1 MEQEKELTIDDY
13 IEKDKRY
20 NLTLENL
27 VDCIENV
34 KRSTSQFSLNLA
46 RIRLWLEIDSAGN
59 VFDEF
64 RDIDLDIQYAFACN
78 IDFRKWAMK
87 FNQISIDIASDNDAE
102 SLKESND
109 SDIISAN
116 FRSFVRSI
124 NYYNEIEKSVEEND
138 NQKLLS
144 EKFIV
149 SIEQFKNVMDSN
161 TINHAL
167 SVMLWRFSHFLDN
180 IHRRMTHP
188 PLESLNSLYCYFYEV
203 SDDSLSHELYS
214 FFENNLEKPDFII
227 LMKNRMISFF
237 NEYISRYCDD
247 IKTWDSLFDWKDGI
261 CLASYLRFSNFIW
274 RFREKENKIEIASE
288 IVCFSKLWFQYIS
301 LIEAYLISNGEKVG
315 AKDVAEMIEKDS
327 VAEMSTVNW
336 DAKRPESI
344 ELIYKDIQD
353 AMEIAMEKR
362 TETQKKT
369 VGQTQGMRQAIIDY
383 VNKLLPVVNMKCCDC
398 YSKIW
403 SELLAQDS
411 VNSIV
416 YDRGRQKGTI
426 FSRNL
431 VARIINMLRT
441 GDVIKKVSDTEL
453 ATLLEPK
460 KGKNH
465 PVRLQ
470 LAFKPDDLKI
480 QKDVKQVLERYCV
493 KVS

>member
-1 MEQEKELTIDDY
+1 MEQEKEFTINDY

-20 NLTLENL
+20 NKTLENL
-27 VDCIENV
+27 LYCIENV
-34 KRSTSQFSLNLA
+34 KLSTTQLSLNLA
-46 RIRLWLEIDSAGN
+46 RIRLWLEIDSAGI

-78 IDFRKWAMK
+78 IDFRKWAMI
-87 FNQISIDIASDNDAE
+87 FNKISIDIASDNDAE
-102 SLKESND
+102 SLKESDD
-109 SDIISAN
+109 SDISAN
-116 FRSFVRSI
+116 FKSFVRSI

-144 EKFIV
+144 EKFIA
-149 SIEQFKNVMDSN
+149 SIEQFINVMDSN

-167 SVMLWRFSHFLDN
+167 SVMLWKFSHFLDN

-237 NEYISRYCDD
+237 NENIKKYCDD
-247 IKTWDSLFDWKDGI
+247 IKAWHSLFDWKEGI
-261 CLASYLRFSNFIW
+261 CLASFLRFSDFIW
-274 RFREKENKIEIASE
+274 HFREKENKIKIASE
-288 IVCFSKLWFQYIS
+288 IVSFSKLWFHYIS
-301 LIEAYLISNGEKVG
+301 LIEAYLISNGEKLG
-315 AKDVAEMIEKDS
+315 EINVAEMIENDS
-327 VAEMSTVNW
+327 ITEMSTVYW

-344 ELIYKDIQD
+344 ELAYKDIQD
-353 AMEIAMEKR
+353 TVKIAIEKR
-362 TETQKKT
+362 TEVQKET
-369 VGQTQGMRQAIIDY
+369 VGKRKGMKQTIIEY
-383 VNKLLPVVNMKCCDC
+383 VNSLLPVVNMNYCDC

-403 SELLAQDS
+403 SEILAQDS

-426 FSRNL
+426 FNRNL

-453 ATLLEPK
+453 ATLLEPQ

-465 PVRLQ
+465 PVRVQ